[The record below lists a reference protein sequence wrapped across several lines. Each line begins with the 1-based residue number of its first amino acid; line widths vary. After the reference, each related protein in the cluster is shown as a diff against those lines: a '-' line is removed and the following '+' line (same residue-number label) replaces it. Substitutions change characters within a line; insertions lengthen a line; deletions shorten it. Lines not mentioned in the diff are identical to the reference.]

1 MSLWKEIKK
10 AVALYFEPLSWFK
23 KYRPV
28 GKW

>member
-1 MSLWKEIKK
+1 MRLWEEIKK
-10 AVALYFEPLSWFK
+10 AVALYFEPLAWFR